1 MTVRTTTDES
11 PQAYAALRDE
21 STSRLMLRGTTVIGS
36 LVCLYGVLIV
46 IDALVASL
54 GIASVPF
61 NLGPPMPRNW
71 FPHLLVGLSV
81 AGAGLIAVAGAR
93 SRLSWAAL
101 IGLVIALG
109 AMYEIVLLDRL
120 YAREGR
126 PALSDD
132 GTTLQDRIDRL
143 YGSNILVTPARRPR

>member
-1 MTVRTTTDES
+1 MAAPNSTHEPAS
-11 PQAYAALRDE
+11 SYAALRDE
-21 STSRLMLRGTTVIGS
+21 PTSRLMLRSMTAIGS
-36 LVCLYGVLIV
+36 VICLYGALIV

-61 NLGPPMPRNW
+61 DIGPPMPRNW

-81 AGAGLIAVAGAR
+81 AGAGMIAVAGAR
-93 SRLSWAAL
+93 SRTSRAAL

-120 YAREGR
+120 YAHEGR

-132 GTTLQDRIDRL
+132 GATLQDRIDRL
-143 YGSNILVTPARRPR
+143 YGSNILVTPPRKPR

>member
-1 MTVRTTTDES
+1 MLFRS
-11 PQAYAALRDE
+11 
-21 STSRLMLRGTTVIGS
+21 MLRGITAIGS
-36 LVCLYGVLIV
+36 LVCLYGALIA

-54 GIASVPF
+54 GISSVPF
-61 NLGPPMPRNW
+61 DLGPPMPRNW

-81 AGAGLIAVAGAR
+81 AGAGLIAVVGAR

-109 AMYEIVLLDRL
+109 AMFEIVLLDRL

-126 PALSDD
+126 PALSDG

-143 YGSNILVTPARRPR
+143 YGSNILVPQQTRRAR